1 MGAVSSAISNS
12 GSSANL
18 GQESPTALDARQP
31 INPLL
36 RPGPGGRARRATSPA
51 TAVTRYATASTP
63 VTALQVRPNSAQLG
77 LLDARR
83 GVGSPDL

>member
-1 MGAVSSAISNS
+1 MGAVSSAISNPD
-12 GSSANL
+12 SSANL
-18 GQESPTALDARQP
+18 GQESPTALDARQR

-36 RPGPGGRARRATSPA
+36 RPGPRRPGPRATSPA

-63 VTALQVRPNSAQLG
+63 VTALQVRPNLAQLG